1 MKSDIAHE
9 LLLSICIPTFN
20 RKGLLMKTLHELQ
33 KIQRSDVEF
42 VVIDD
47 LSTDG
52 TREELEK
59 IEDKRLRVVVK
70 KEKAHAHQ
78 TMIDAIWAGKGRY
91 ILYCNDRDILFADKV
106 EKLMKTLEQDEYSY
120 VHVSKLKGV
129 KGNSGNLHVYQA
141 GADSL
146 LHQNLTHHPTGTV
159 YNGEILR
166 NRIKERQPY
175 ICFRENSCYSWDLL
189 MTDLVWY
196 AKSAEYD
203 LGIYDEPGR
212 DFYVTQISKA
222 KTGKRSFYG
231 DYTFQKELM
240 VRFCGHVGG
249 KCEKNLSPKD
259 RQKVYSKIITY
270 FTENIIGY
278 KFASMDEAVMGY
290 YGLEAKLVNTR
301 KVLAII
307 RGFSII
313 RKDLCRK
320 YGFYYSL
327 TRRWQ
332 SFWKIV
338 SWSLYGD
345 IKYYVF
351 RLKRKEIIAT

>member
-59 IEDKRLRVVVK
+59 IEDKRLRVVIK

-120 VHVSKLKGV
+120 VHVSKLNGV
-129 KGNSGNLHVYQA
+129 KGNSGNLHVYQT

-166 NRIKERQPY
+166 NRIKEKQQY
-175 ICFRENSCYSWDLL
+175 ICFRDNGCYAWDLL
-189 MTDLVWY
+189 MTDLIWY

-203 LGIYDEPGR
+203 LGIYSEPGR
-212 DFYVTQISKA
+212 DFLRIERSKA
-222 KTGKRSFYG
+222 GVGKRSFYG
-231 DYTFQKELM
+231 DYNFQKELM
-240 VRFCGHVGG
+240 ERFCNHISRNI
-249 KCEKNLSPKD
+249 EQNLALKD
-259 RQKVYSKIITY
+259 RQKVYSRIVTY
-270 FTENIIGY
+270 FTENIIEY
-278 KFASMDEAVMGY
+278 KFASMDKVVMGY
-290 YGLEAKLVNTR
+290 YGLETKWVSTWGL
-301 KVLAII
+301 LAILKE
-307 RGFSII
+307 FSISRKRLCSVYKFEYSFI
-313 RKDLCRK
+313 RKCRL
-320 YGFYYSL
+320 FL
-327 TRRWQ
+327 
-332 SFWKIV
+332 KIAA
-338 SWSLYGD
+338 WSLYGD

-351 RLKRKEIIAT
+351 GLIGKEIVAT